1 MTAIDLDLKEALEII
16 EDNGLERD
24 VFMWLFHNSTALNA
38 RMTADDCVAVFEGIL
53 KGKDDLTK
61 ERLESLCR
69 AYDTDLAEVLAGS
82 ESPKGAE
89 YKLDRSKRYTGR
101 VFKFRKE
108 FGPRVLDVRH
118 ELGARVLDV
127 RYFMQLQQD
136 GEDRWVEI
144 DGNLFVDLRAMTGRY
159 NWATITQDHN
169 GCELKVKTD
178 ARRERMFTTI
188 AKNCY
193 GLEV

>member
-16 EDNGLERD
+16 EENGLERD
-24 VFMWLFHNSTALNA
+24 VFMWLFRKSTALNA
-38 RMTADDCVAVFEGIL
+38 RMTADDCAEVFEGIL
-53 KGKDDLTK
+53 KGKEDLTK

-82 ESPKGAE
+82 EPPKGAE

-108 FGPRVLDVRH
+108 FGWRALD
-118 ELGARVLDV
+118 DV
-127 RYFMQLQQD
+127 RYFIQLEQG
-136 GEDRWVEI
+136 GEERWVEI
-144 DGNLFVDLRAMTGRY
+144 DGNLFIDVRVMTSDYDSHTTWRES
-159 NWATITQDHN
+159 NV
-169 GCELKVKTD
+169 CEIEVKTD
-178 ARRERMFTTI
+178 ARRERMFATI